1 MKLSF
6 SESILVLAVSGVIF
20 NIGNAVGAKVNFME
34 SLPGLLILFGI
45 VAAGLAL
52 GRLVPIRNFPD
63 IGWMT
68 LVGILVSMPLFP
80 YSPQVLE
87 HTGKINLLATAT
99 PVLAYAGIALGKDM
113 GLLRKVGWKIAI
125 VSIFVFIG
133 TFVGS
138 AVIAHLVLKLQ
149 GLI

>member
-6 SESILVLAVSGVIF
+6 SESILVLAVSGVII

-45 VAAGLAL
+45 IVAGMAL
-52 GRLVPIRNFPD
+52 GRLIPIRNFPD

-68 LVGILVSMPLFP
+68 LVGILISMPLFP
-80 YSPQVLE
+80 YSSQVLE
-87 HTGKINLLATAT
+87 YTGKVNLLATAT

>member
-6 SESILVLAVSGVIF
+6 AESVLLLAISGIII
-20 NIGNAVGAKVNFME
+20 NIGNTVGTPVNFME
-34 SLPGLLILFGI
+34 SVPGMLILFG
-45 VAAGLAL
+45 VVVAGLGL
-52 GRLVPIRNFPD
+52 GRLIPIRNFPD

-68 LVGILVSMPLFP
+68 LVGIVISMPFFP

-87 HTGKINLLATAT
+87 YTGKVNLLATAT

-113 GLLRKVGWKIAI
+113 GLLKNVGWKIAV

-138 AVIAHLVLKLQ
+138 AVIAHLILKMQ
-149 GLI
+149 GII